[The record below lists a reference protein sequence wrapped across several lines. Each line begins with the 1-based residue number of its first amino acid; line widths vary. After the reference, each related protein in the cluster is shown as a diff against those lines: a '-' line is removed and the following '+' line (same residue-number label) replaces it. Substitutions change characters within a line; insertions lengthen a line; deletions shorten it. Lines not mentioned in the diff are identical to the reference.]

1 VDWRAIVCAM
11 LCWLWLQ
18 VKLTAD
24 PKKQALEMLR
34 KKIEVQN
41 NKVAKQVSTA
51 PAAA

>member
-1 VDWRAIVCAM
+1 M

-41 NKVAKQVSTA
+41 NKVLAVRRCYEVAKQVSTA